1 MAPGLSQFIEGESPS
16 LIDLKKRMEAKN
28 LKVAM
33 NAGIDATRRFLAPH
47 YLVWV
52 NLGKNLQP

>member
-33 NAGIDATRRFLAPH
+33 NAGIDDTRLFGSSRSC
-47 YLVWV
+47 
-52 NLGKNLQP
+52 LGKSG

>member
-1 MAPGLSQFIEGESPS
+1 
-16 LIDLKKRMEAKN
+16 MEAKN

-52 NLGKNLQP
+52 NLVRINNHDR